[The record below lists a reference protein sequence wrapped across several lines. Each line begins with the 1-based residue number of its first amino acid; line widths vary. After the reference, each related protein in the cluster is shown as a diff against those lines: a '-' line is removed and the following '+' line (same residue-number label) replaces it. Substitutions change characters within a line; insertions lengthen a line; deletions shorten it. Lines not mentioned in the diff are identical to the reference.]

1 MSDGQEVVQVKGS
14 KGLLSMLAVLLAG
27 GGIGATAVGTATGRD
42 GTEMPTPY
50 LSRTEVEKLATEKAN
65 RAEERGIAAA
75 NAYTAA
81 EIAATREACDKR
93 LAETV
98 DRIGHKLDKLDAIA
112 EDVALLKGA
121 IRAKGR

>member
-1 MSDGQEVVQVKGS
+1 MSEPQEVVQVKGS
-14 KGLLSMLAVLLAG
+14 KGLISMLVVLLAG

-42 GTEMPTPY
+42 GTEIPTPY

-81 EIAATREACDKR
+81 EIAAIREACDKR

>member
-1 MSDGQEVVQVKGS
+1 MSEPQEIVQVKGS
-14 KGLLSMLAVLLAG
+14 KGLISMLVVLLAG
-27 GGIGATAVGTATGRD
+27 GGIGATAVSTATGRD
-42 GTEMPTPY
+42 GTEIPTPY
-50 LSRTEVEKLATEKAN
+50 LSRTEVEKLAAEKAN

-81 EIAATREACDKR
+81 EIAAIREACDKR

-112 EDVALLKGA
+112 EHVALLKGA